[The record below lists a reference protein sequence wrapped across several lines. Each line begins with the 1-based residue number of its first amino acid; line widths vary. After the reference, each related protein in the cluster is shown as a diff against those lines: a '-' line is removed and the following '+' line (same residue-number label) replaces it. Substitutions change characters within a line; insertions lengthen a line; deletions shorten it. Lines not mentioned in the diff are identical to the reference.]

1 FVAARY
7 VGDVGW
13 QSPVRVSVGVCN
25 AFDPSIAMD
34 GAGNAVAVWAECDG
48 VRFNAWARR
57 YVVGD
62 GAPHLTLTSP
72 ARALTNDATVTVAGA
87 TDPGVSVTIDGAAVA
102 VDRDGTFSRTLTLPD
117 GPHTF
122 VVVAENLAGNTR
134 TARATVTVDTT
145 PPTLALASPA
155 DRTIVEVP
163 TVTVSGTT
171 DPGALVLVGGVVAD
185 IGPNGTFSVRV
196 PLMPGENE
204 IDITATDAAG

>member
-72 ARALTNDATVTVAGA
+72 ARALTNDATVTVAGG
-87 TDPGVSVTIDGAAVA
+87 TEPGVSVTTDGAAGA
-102 VDRDGTFSRTLTLPD
+102 VDAVGTSCMISPLPD
-117 GPHTF
+117 RP
-122 VVVAENLAGNTR
+122 APLA
-134 TARATVTVDTT
+134 
-145 PPTLALASPA
+145 
-155 DRTIVEVP
+155 
-163 TVTVSGTT
+163 
-171 DPGALVLVGGVVAD
+171 
-185 IGPNGTFSVRV
+185 
-196 PLMPGENE
+196 
-204 IDITATDAAG
+204 